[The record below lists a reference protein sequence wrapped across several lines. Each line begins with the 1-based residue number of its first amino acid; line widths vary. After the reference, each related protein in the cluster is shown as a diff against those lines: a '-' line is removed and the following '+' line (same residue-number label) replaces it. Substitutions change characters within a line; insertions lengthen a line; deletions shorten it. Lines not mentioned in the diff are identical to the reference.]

1 MYSIS
6 FFKKSS
12 SYTLFL
18 ILISLLFINS
28 SCSNKQPSQADYD
41 GLAADISNCVEKN
54 CIGLSN
60 DMKNSIIHASEQ
72 KAGDMDNNIEN
83 EIESFIKD
91 NPDKIGQIESDIKI
105 MDKAGK
111 EIESCIASLQKNFIK
126 KANIREDDE
135 KKILDN
141 VVASLKKN
149 EKFRLAHA
157 FFLIGM
163 KASKSEVK

>member
-12 SYTLFL
+12 SYSLFL
-18 ILISLLFINS
+18 ILISLLFLNS

-54 CIGLSN
+54 CSGLSI
-60 DMKNSIIHASEQ
+60 DIKNLIIHASEQ
-72 KAGDMDNNIEN
+72 KAGNMEKNFEN

-91 NPDKIGQIESDIKI
+91 NPDKTSQLESDIKI

-111 EIESCIASLQKNFIK
+111 EIENCITSLQKNFMK
-126 KANIREDDE
+126 KANIREDNE

-141 VVASLKKN
+141 VVAALKKN

-157 FFLIGM
+157 FFLIGL
-163 KASKSEVK
+163 KGSNSDLK